1 MRFFCIRI
9 TKNLMYKEE
18 RKEKEN
24 KTHYLGRIRKEN
36 VAVRGHMSLY
46 FELR

>member
-1 MRFFCIRI
+1 
-9 TKNLMYKEE
+9 MYKVE
-18 RKEKEN
+18 RKEKEKEK

-36 VAVRGHMSLY
+36 VAVRSHMSLY